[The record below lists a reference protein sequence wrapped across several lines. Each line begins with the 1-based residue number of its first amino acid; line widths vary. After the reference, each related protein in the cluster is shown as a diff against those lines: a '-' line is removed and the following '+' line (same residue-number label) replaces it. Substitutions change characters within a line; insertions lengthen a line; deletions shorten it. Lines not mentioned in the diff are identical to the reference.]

1 MLEEIHSPADLRAL
15 AKSDLPTLAEELREF
30 VICNTAQTGGHLASN
45 LGVIELAIALHYV
58 FDTPNA
64 KLIWDV
70 GHQAYAHKILTG
82 RKTQMPTLRQKD
94 GISGFP
100 RRLESEFDAFG
111 VGHSSTSISAAL
123 GMARAFALKNK
134 AHDVIAVI
142 GDGALSAG
150 MAFEAMNNVGPND
163 NILVILNDND
173 MSISK
178 PVGALNTILTRITSG
193 KTFNAARAMGKQVLR
208 FSPALL
214 EFAKRTEEHVKGM
227 ISPATL
233 FEEFGFNYFGP
244 IDGHDLNLLVT
255 TLTNLKATKG
265 PKFLH
270 VMTQKGHGYKKAE
283 EEPTRYHGVSTFN
296 VAEGL
301 PDAAPKKEPTF
312 TDLFGAWLVEK
323 AQNDENCV
331 AITPAMCEG
340 SGLVDFRAQFPN
352 RYFDVG
358 IAEQHALT
366 FAAGLA
372 CEGIKP
378 VVAIYSTFLQRAYDQ
393 LIHDIALQNLPVML
407 AVDRAGPVGADGA
420 THHGNF
426 DLSFALCVPNL
437 SIFTPADAN
446 DFKTLLNTAYAL
458 KSPALIRYP
467 RGLAPDFEKTH
478 GQRQK
483 NFKTHAIIKH
493 GTSGVAVL
501 VFGVLLFEALKA
513 VADLNVTLVNMRIA
527 KPLDADFLKEL
538 ARTHSRF
545 LTIEDNAATGGAGAY
560 FGQFLRQNNITAERL
575 EILGL
580 PDQFIEHGT
589 QSQIFAAVGLN
600 SSAIFQHLK
609 ELL

>member
-1 MLEEIHSPADLRAL
+1 MLENIHNPADLRAL
-15 AKSDLPTLAEELREF
+15 AKTDLPTLAEELREF

-45 LGVIELAIALHYV
+45 LGVIELTIALHYV
-58 FDTPNA
+58 FDTPHA

-82 RKTQMPTLRQKD
+82 RKTQMPTLRQKG

-100 RRLESEFDAFG
+100 RRNESEFDAFG

-123 GMARAFALKNK
+123 GMVRAYALKNEP
-134 AHDVIAVI
+134 HDVIAVI

-150 MAFEAMNNVGPND
+150 MAFEAMNNVGQND

-178 PVGALNTILTRITSG
+178 PVGALNTILTRITTG
-193 KTFNAARAMGKQVLR
+193 KTFNAARAMGKQVLQ
-208 FSPALL
+208 FSPTLL
-214 EFAKRTEEHVKGM
+214 ELAKRTEEHVKGM

-244 IDGHDLNLLVT
+244 IDGHDLNLLLT
-255 TLTNLKATKG
+255 TLANLKATPG

-270 VMTQKGHGYKKAE
+270 VVTQKGHGYKKAE
-283 EEPTRYHGVSTFN
+283 DEPTRYHGVSSFN
-296 VAEGL
+296 VEEGL
-301 PDAAPKKEPTF
+301 PEKTEKKEPTF
-312 TDLFGAWLVEK
+312 TDLFGAWIVAK
-323 AQNDENCV
+323 AESDENCV

-340 SGLVDFRAQFPN
+340 SGLVDFRAQFPT

-372 CEGIKP
+372 CAGIKP
-378 VVAIYSTFLQRAYDQ
+378 IVAIYSTFLQRAYDQ

-420 THHGNF
+420 THHGNL

-437 SIFTPADAN
+437 SIFTPADSD
-446 DFKTLLNTAYAL
+446 DFTTLLNAAYSL
-458 KSPALIRYP
+458 NSPALIRYP
-467 RGLAPDFEKTH
+467 RGVAPNFAKIHGKREKI
-478 GQRQK
+478 
-483 NFKTHAIIKH
+483 FKIHEIVKH

-513 VADLNVTLVNMRIA
+513 VEGLNVTLINMRIA
-527 KPLDADFLKEL
+527 KPLDAEFLKEL
-538 ARTHSRF
+538 AKTHTRF
-545 LTIEDNAATGGAGAY
+545 LTIEDNVSTGGAGAY
-560 FGQFLRQNNITAERL
+560 FGQFLRQNKITAERL

-580 PDQFIEHGT
+580 PDSFLEHGT
-589 QSQIFAAVGLN
+589 QSQLFAAVGLN
-600 SSAIFQHLK
+600 SASILQYLK